1 METVQALT
9 TLFPLAVSS
18 GINLYATV
26 LIVGLSMRYGLVSG
40 VPDMFDV
47 LASWPVILLAGL
59 LYIVEFFA
67 DKLPL
72 FDHVWDVLHT
82 FVRPFGAAVIAFSAI
97 AEVDPSLSVVAALVS
112 GGVALVSHS
121 GKAGGRVALNTMSPA
136 ENVSNIGV
144 SLAEDVLVGVL
155 AVLALKFPLVA
166 TVVAACVMLLVVVF
180 VPPLVRWSWF
190 NLVAVTARVKGLV
203 RPLEQSETLP
213 TNYADLVQGEP
224 LLVVRCRANHIKGAS
239 GRSGYLALT
248 RSTLYFTYAGWVQIT
263 AWQLDVHNV
272 DDVSLHRRVLMDVVR
287 VQYHAGSKP
296 DQTVQFVCMKDRS
309 LLVQELVRRLHSFHM

>member
-18 GINLYATV
+18 GINLYATI

-40 VPDMFDV
+40 VPDMFTV
-47 LASWPVILLAGL
+47 LASWPVILMAGL

-72 FDHVWDVLHT
+72 FDHVWDVIHT
-82 FVRPFGAAVIAFSAI
+82 FVRPLGAAVIAFSAI
-97 AEVDPSLSVVAALVS
+97 AEIDPSLSIVAALVS

-136 ENVSNIGV
+136 ENVSNIGI

-155 AVLALKFPLVA
+155 AVLALKFPVVA
-166 TVVAACVMLLVVVF
+166 TVVAAGILVLVVVF

-190 NLVAVTARVKGLV
+190 NLVAVMAWVKGLV

-213 TNYADLVQGEP
+213 EDHAELVQAEP

-248 RSTLYFTYAGWVQIT
+248 RSTLYFTYAGWFQIK
-263 AWQLDVHNV
+263 AWQLDVHTV
-272 DDVSLHRRVLMDVVR
+272 DDVSLQRRILMDVVR
-287 VQYHAGSKP
+287 VHYQASRKP
-296 DQTVQFVCMKDRS
+296 DQAVQFVCMKDRGV
-309 LLVQELVRRLHSFHM
+309 LVQELVRRLQA